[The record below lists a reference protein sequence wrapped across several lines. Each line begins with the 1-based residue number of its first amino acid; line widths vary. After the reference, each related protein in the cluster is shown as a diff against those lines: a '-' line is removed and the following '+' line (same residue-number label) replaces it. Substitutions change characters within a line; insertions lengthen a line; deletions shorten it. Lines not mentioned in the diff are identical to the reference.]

1 MYCRKKLIP
10 YIRKLDESLVIF
22 TFIAE
27 NQMKT
32 KCFMINIGLTTRM
45 YWFIFLRMCD
55 LTSKLKSIEPRFEKH
70 FITGDHI
77 FEPILNRISNNAES
91 TNVQNM
97 SSHHNLEISIWQASS
112 LGMKIWQLKL
122 QFLHFCNRFP

>member
-1 MYCRKKLIP
+1 
-10 YIRKLDESLVIF
+10 
-22 TFIAE
+22 
-27 NQMKT
+27 
-32 KCFMINIGLTTRM
+32 
-45 YWFIFLRMCD
+45 MCD
-55 LTSKLKSIEPRFEKH
+55 LTSKLESIEPRFEKH

-112 LGMKIWQLKL
+112 LGMKI
-122 QFLHFCNRFP
+122 